1 MSDQSYC
8 IGSIKLCW
16 LVGAVSYAVS
26 GPVGPQPLDWEV
38 QPPVS
43 AEILN
48 TSAEI
53 LNTSAEILNTSAEIL
68 NTRILGYWSTRV
80 LEY

>member
-1 MSDQSYC
+1 MA
-8 IGSIKLCW
+8 
-16 LVGAVSYAVS
+16 GAASYAVRGS
-26 GPVGPQPLDWEV
+26 VRPQPLDWEV

-53 LNTSAEILNTSAEIL
+53 LNTSAEILNT
-68 NTRILGYWSTRV
+68 RILGYWSTRV
-80 LEY
+80 LEFSLRR